1 MSLFS
6 ALPGVLSLFGD
17 ASQYRQGSNLVNSG
31 QNWINQAVNNSG
43 SAYQN
48 ALALLQQRQAQG
60 AYDASA
66 ALKLAGDQA
75 AHDLTLNDQ
84 NTAGQLATLGYKRG
98 DSPFQQDAAQN
109 SAQANLAL
117 RQQLLA
123 AQDAYQQKY
132 NRDMGLVNGV
142 GNAYNNL
149 LMNAGNGNVQ
159 RGQALQQSAYGGL
172 GGLISGGGLDGLGSM
187 F

>member
-1 MSLFS
+1 MAGPSKADS
-6 ALPGVLSLFGD
+6 RD
-17 ASQYRQGSNLVNSG
+17 AR
-31 QNWINQAVNNSG
+31 I
-43 SAYQN
+43 
-48 ALALLQQRQAQG
+48 QQ
-60 AYDASA
+60 
-66 ALKLAGDQA
+66 LE
-75 AHDLTLNDQ
+75 TEV
-84 NTAGQLATLGYKRG
+84 
-98 DSPFQQDAAQN
+98 
-109 SAQANLAL
+109 
-117 RQQLLA
+117 QQLLA